1 MCLAVPAKVVEIND
15 QLASVEVQG
24 VRRAASMML
33 LPEARVGD
41 YVLVHAGFA
50 MQIVEAEEA
59 ERILSGSVGGAPK
72 RRTKV
77 SVGDTVRISSG
88 AFEDY
93 AGKITSIDS
102 SGLRVQV
109 DVEGTPLDV
118 EIDQVELI

>member
-1 MCLAVPAKVVEIND
+1 M
-15 QLASVEVQG
+15 
-24 VRRAASMML
+24 
-33 LPEARVGD
+33 
-41 YVLVHAGFA
+41 
-50 MQIVEAEEA
+50 
-59 ERILSGSVGGAPK
+59 
-72 RRTKV
+72 
-77 SVGDTVRISSG
+77 RISSG

>member
-1 MCLAVPAKVVEIND
+1 M
-15 QLASVEVQG
+15 
-24 VRRAASMML
+24 R
-33 LPEARVGD
+33 
-41 YVLVHAGFA
+41 
-50 MQIVEAEEA
+50 IV
-59 ERILSGSVGGAPK
+59 
-72 RRTKV
+72 
-77 SVGDTVRISSG
+77 SG